1 MNNVILLGTA
11 SGVGKSTLASAI
23 CRYLKKKDLKV
34 APFKALN
41 ISLNSYVTI
50 NGDEM
55 GRAQVVQA
63 RACGIEPM
71 AIMNPL
77 LLKPC
82 GNNKTQ
88 IILNGKV
95 YSNMDS
101 YKYKEMCEF
110 FREEVKKSYEDISKK
125 FDFIVLEGSGSCAEI
140 NLKDTDIANTYMAKS
155 VKAPIILVSDIDRG
169 GVFASVLGTIMLLD
183 EDERKLLRGVVIN
196 KFRGDKDKFKPA
208 IKQLEDL
215 IGVKVLGVMPYF
227 RLDIEDEDGVS
238 DKIKNK
244 NSKENNL
251 DVAIIRLKH
260 MSNFTDF
267 NSFNRV
273 SGISVRYV
281 ETLEELKNPDVIVI
295 PGTKNT
301 LFDLNELKNNGL
313 FEKIKDLVNKEKVI
327 LFGICGGY
335 QMLGQSIKDPL
346 GIEGNIRE
354 EEGFKFLDI
363 STEFNELKTL
373 KHTNGYIVSRH
384 DLMSNSFGKKVIG
397 YEIHNGRSEILDD
410 KNVFIQDENKNILGL
425 SNEKGNVYGTY
436 IHGIFDS
443 TEFLNSLVETFKE
456 KFNKDLLIT
465 EENKKLSYDEYRE
478 KQYDELLK
486 LMEENLDMEELDR
499 ILGLK

>member
-11 SGVGKSTLASAI
+11 SGVGKSTLASGI
-23 CRYLKKKDLKV
+23 CRYVKKKNLKV

-41 ISLNSYVTI
+41 ISLNSYVTKE
-50 NGDEM
+50 GEEM

-63 RACGIEPM
+63 KACGVEPK

-95 YSNMDS
+95 HSNMDS

-110 FREEVKKSYEDISKK
+110 FRAEVRKSYEKISKE

-140 NLKDTDIANTYMAKS
+140 NLKNTDIANTYMAKS
-155 VKAPIILVSDIDRG
+155 VSAPIILVSDIDRG

-183 EDERKLLRGVVIN
+183 EEERNLLGGVIIN
-196 KFRGDKDKFKPA
+196 KFRGDKEKFKPA

-215 IGVKVLGVMPYF
+215 IKVKVLGVMPYF
-227 RLDIEDEDGVS
+227 NLDIEDEDGVS

-244 NSKENNL
+244 NVTGNSL
-251 DVAIIRLKH
+251 DIAVIRFKQ

-267 NSFNRV
+267 NSFNRIE
-273 SGISVRYV
+273 GISIRYV
-281 ETLEELKNPDVIVI
+281 KTLEELKNPDVVI
-295 PGTKNT
+295 LPGTKNT
-301 LFDLNELKNNGL
+301 LSDLRELKNNGL
-313 FEKIKDLVNKEKVI
+313 FKEIKDLVDQDKII

-335 QMLGQSIKDPL
+335 QMLGKDIKDPL
-346 GIEGNIRE
+346 KIEGDIE
-354 EEGFKFLDI
+354 VEEGFNLLSI
-363 STEFNELKTL
+363 STKFNELKTL
-373 KHTNGYIVSRH
+373 KHTKGYVVSKKEF
-384 DLMSNSFGKKVIG
+384 MKNSLGKEVTG
-397 YEIHNGRSEILDD
+397 YEIHNGESKILDY
-410 KNVFIQDENKNILGL
+410 KNVFIEDEDKNILGL
-425 SNEKGNVYGTY
+425 SNDKGNVYGTY

-443 TEFLNSLVETFKE
+443 TEFLKSLAETFKE

-465 EENKKLSYDEYRE
+465 EENSKLSYDEYKER
-478 KQYDELLK
+478 QYDELLN
-486 LMEENLDMEELDR
+486 LMEENLDMKALDE
-499 ILGLK
+499 ILGFK

>member
-215 IGVKVLGVMPYF
+215 IGVKVLI
-227 RLDIEDEDGVS
+227 LLTIL
-238 DKIKNK
+238 
-244 NSKENNL
+244 SKY
-251 DVAIIRLKH
+251 
-260 MSNFTDF
+260 S
-267 NSFNRV
+267 S
-273 SGISVRYV
+273 
-281 ETLEELKNPDVIVI
+281 
-295 PGTKNT
+295 
-301 LFDLNELKNNGL
+301 
-313 FEKIKDLVNKEKVI
+313 
-327 LFGICGGY
+327 
-335 QMLGQSIKDPL
+335 
-346 GIEGNIRE
+346 
-354 EEGFKFLDI
+354 
-363 STEFNELKTL
+363 
-373 KHTNGYIVSRH
+373 
-384 DLMSNSFGKKVIG
+384 
-397 YEIHNGRSEILDD
+397 
-410 KNVFIQDENKNILGL
+410 
-425 SNEKGNVYGTY
+425 
-436 IHGIFDS
+436 
-443 TEFLNSLVETFKE
+443 
-456 KFNKDLLIT
+456 
-465 EENKKLSYDEYRE
+465 
-478 KQYDELLK
+478 
-486 LMEENLDMEELDR
+486 
-499 ILGLK
+499 

>member
-267 NSFNRV
+267 SSLERIDEV
-273 SGISVRYV
+273 SVRYIENV
-281 ETLEELKNPDVIVI
+281 DEVNNPDLIII

-301 LFDLNELKNNGL
+301 INDLRVIKQNGIFDKINELKNKG
-313 FEKIKDLVNKEKVI
+313 KII
-327 LFGICGGY
+327 LGICGGY
-335 QMLGQSIKDPL
+335 QMLGKVLKDPYHVENDL
-346 GIEGNIRE
+346 EEVEGM
-354 EEGFKFLDI
+354 GLLDVE
-363 STEFNELKTL
+363 TTFELEKTTTQVKAL
-373 KHTNGYIVSRH
+373 LDENLQGYLENLS
-384 DLMSNSFGKKVIG
+384 GKEVNG
-397 YEIHNGRSEILDD
+397 YEIHMGITKRN
-410 KNVFIQDENKNILGL
+410 EN
-425 SNEKGNVYGTY
+425 SNNLVNFHFRLLLAIFFGN
-436 IHGIFDS
+436 H
-443 TEFLNSLVETFKE
+443 
-456 KFNKDLLIT
+456 
-465 EENKKLSYDEYRE
+465 
-478 KQYDELLK
+478 
-486 LMEENLDMEELDR
+486 
-499 ILGLK
+499 

>member
-11 SGVGKSTLASAI
+11 SGVGKSTLASGI
-23 CRYLKKKDLKV
+23 CRYLKKKNLKV

-41 ISLNSYVTI
+41 ISLNSYVTRE
-50 NGDEM
+50 GDEM

-63 RACGIEPM
+63 RACGIEPK

-95 YSNMDS
+95 HSNMDS
-101 YKYKEMCEF
+101 YKYKEMCQF
-110 FREEVKKSYEDISKK
+110 FRREVKKSYEKISKE

-140 NLKDTDIANTYMAKS
+140 NLKNTDIANTYMAKS
-155 VKAPIILVSDIDRG
+155 VDAPIILVSDIDRG

-183 EDERKLLRGVVIN
+183 EDERNLLCGVVIN
-196 KFRGDKDKFKPA
+196 KFRGDKNKFKPA

-227 RLDIEDEDGVS
+227 NLDIEDEDGVS

-244 NSKENNL
+244 NTKESTL
-251 DVAIIRLKH
+251 DIAVIRLKH

-273 SGISVRYV
+273 SGVSIRYV
-281 ETLEELKNPDVIVI
+281 KTIDELKNPDII
-295 PGTKNT
+295 ILPGTKNT
-301 LFDLNELKNNGL
+301 LSDLRELKNKGL
-313 FEKIKDLVNKEKVI
+313 FEKIMDLINRDEVI

-335 QMLGQSIKDPL
+335 QMLGRDIKDPL
-346 GIEGNIRE
+346 GIEGDIKG
-354 EEGFKFLDI
+354 EEGFNLLGL

-373 KHTNGYIVSRH
+373 KHTKGYVVSKH
-384 DLMSNSFGKKVIG
+384 DLMKNSLEKEVVG
-397 YEIHNGRSEILDD
+397 YEIHNGESKILDF
-410 KNVFIQDENKNILGL
+410 KNIFIEDENKNILGL

-465 EENKKLSYDEYRE
+465 EENKSLSYDEYRQ

-486 LMEENLDMEELDR
+486 LIEENLDIKALDK